1 LDSDSDEED
10 LEPEANFET
19 IIGEMVG
26 TGYAEGHPTEAIS
39 LEIKS
44 FKFAQNKV
52 QLLSH
57 DVFHSPCLRN
67 ILTVSVAW
75 FPLSCSS

>member
-1 LDSDSDEED
+1 MDSDSEEED
-10 LEPEANFET
+10 LEPETNFET

-52 QLLSH
+52 W
-57 DVFHSPCLRN
+57 N
-67 ILTVSVAW
+67 IAIPALTRGS
-75 FPLSCSS
+75 LGIL